1 MTKAAIARSGASRIT
16 SRDVQKASRPKV
28 DLGEGAAELFYIIEQ
43 LKILSKRKSEKRRG
57 HHDRK
62 FQIQGDS

>member
-1 MTKAAIARSGASRIT
+1 MTEAAIVRSSASRM
-16 SRDVQKASRPKV
+16 PKV